1 MIFRSPVV
9 LVFAAMFIA
18 VSCGGGGTKSGG
30 STDTAAKKDTAKAI
44 VYDRKFNDYARYLAG
59 MESVDGSVLGADT
72 SAYLKEHITEFDAKW
87 AELDKNRLAK
97 MREFA
102 KSELHTHIDPKKN
115 LFYPFSGADFLHA
128 HQFFPNSQKNLYIAN
143 ETVGVVPDLAS
154 MSAKKRIEYLKQ
166 VEIALQ
172 DIFKRSYFI
181 TKRMMNDIPAV
192 KGVIPIYMFF
202 LARTGHEVLNVEL
215 IDLVKDGKVISRTG
229 KATGAEGVRFTYR
242 PAGKKDDIR
251 TLEYFNCD
259 ASDEGMRRKPQV
271 ITYVKAFGE
280 ANVFFKAASYL
291 MHQTFFSTFRDATIS
306 IADGIVEDD
315 TGIPFRF
322 LKKDYKYFLY
332 GTYTRPVKDF
342 GKGGYQEDLAEA
354 YKLGTNVKPLPF
366 SLGYHWWDKQQN
378 YMCFKK
384 K

>member
-1 MIFRSPVV
+1 MILKNQMLP
-9 LVFAAMFIA
+9 LVASVMLLGA
-18 VSCGGGGTKSGG
+18 CGGGSSGAENKTD
-30 STDTAAKKDTAKAI
+30 STEKKKDTIAQNF
-44 VYDRKFNDYARYLAG
+44 DRKFNDYARFLAG
-59 MESVDGSVLGADT
+59 MPSPEGSVLGADT
-72 SAYLKEHITEFDAKW
+72 STFLKAHIEEFNAKW
-87 AELDKNRLAK
+87 NELDKNRLAK

-102 KSELHTHIDPKKN
+102 KTELHTHIDPKKN

-128 HQFFPNSQKNLYIAN
+128 HQFFPDSKKNLYIAN
-143 ETVGVVPDLAS
+143 ETVGLVPELKK
-154 MSAKKRIEYLKQ
+154 MSGKQRIEYVKQ

-181 TKRMMNDIPAV
+181 TKRMMDDIPAV
-192 KGVIPIYMFF
+192 KGVIPVYMFF

-215 IDLVKDGKVISRTG
+215 IDLVKDGKVQPRTG

-242 PAGKKDDIR
+242 PNGKKEDIR

-259 ASDEGMRRKPQV
+259 ASDDGMKRKPQV
-271 ITYVKAFGE
+271 AAYVRAFGS

-322 LKKDYKYFLY
+322 LKDKYSYFLY

-342 GKGGYQEDLAEA
+342 GKGGYQEDLNEA
-354 YKLGTNVKPLPF
+354 YKNGTNVKPLPF